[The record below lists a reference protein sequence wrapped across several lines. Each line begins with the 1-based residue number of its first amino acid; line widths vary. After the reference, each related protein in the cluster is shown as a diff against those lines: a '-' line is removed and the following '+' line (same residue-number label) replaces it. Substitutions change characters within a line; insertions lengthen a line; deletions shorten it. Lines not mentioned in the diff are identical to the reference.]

1 MRDAILK
8 TLIELTAVQSVN
20 GVPQAEDAYVNFLFE
35 ELVGWDYFAR
45 YPEDLFLTPLEGDD
59 LERHNLTAIVRGAD
73 RTKKQAILLINHHDV
88 VEVDDTDAFYP
99 EKFMKKLSESTLT
112 DDVRADLESG
122 EWLFGRGVSD
132 MKGGAAVQLSI
143 IKEFSENPEVLNIN
157 LIFLSLA
164 DEENNGFGVHQAVRS
179 LAEMKRD
186 GWEFLLCIDSEPTI
200 TNQGYPE
207 CEQKALFKAR
217 LGGVIYTG
225 SIGNATVLCLFA
237 GKGSHVGEFYEGI
250 NAAVL
255 AAKMVYETEGDP
267 ATADTYNGK
276 RFSPA
281 ACLLFK
287 TIAEG
292 YSVTLPDR
300 AAVVFNVLMAE
311 KSITE
316 ILDYFMKKAE
326 ECGNEA
332 LERHYKAHGK
342 TMRVVALS
350 ELKAMA
356 GDKELIQLSKGDDIA
371 LVNRMITAAGL
382 SGPLAAVG
390 FIAPYCQAR
399 LNKGKTAL
407 DIRAGQSAAEV
418 ISYAETIGA
427 KLTLEE
433 VYEGISDLS
442 EMGLDTEDIGVL
454 TDNLAGYGAL
464 FTHPFEEMKRLN
476 IPVIN
481 LGPIGKDAHKLTER
495 VYIPYLTQT
504 LPLLLKKLIECYNL

>member
-1 MRDAILK
+1 MQDAILK
-8 TLIELTAVQSVN
+8 TLIELTAVRSVN
-20 GVPQAEDAYVNFLFE
+20 GVPQAEDSYVDFLFE
-35 ELVGWDYFAR
+35 ELGGWGYFTR

-59 LERHNLTAIVRGAD
+59 LKRHNLTAIVRGAD
-73 RTKKQAILLINHHDV
+73 RTKKQALLLINHHDV
-88 VEVDDTDAFYP
+88 VEVNDTDAFYP
-99 EKFMKKLSESTLT
+99 EKFKKKLSESAIPA
-112 DDVRADLESG
+112 DVRADLESG
-122 EWLFGRGVSD
+122 DWLFGRGVSD

-143 IKEFSENPEVLNIN
+143 LKEFSENPEALNIN
-157 LIFLSLA
+157 IIFLSLA
-164 DEENNGFGVHQAVRS
+164 DEENKGFGVHQAVRL

-186 GWEFLLCIDSEPTI
+186 GWEFLLCVDSEPTI
-200 TNQGYPE
+200 TNQS
-207 CEQKALFKAR
+207 KSD
-217 LGGVIYTG
+217 GVIYTG

-237 GKGSHVGEFYEGI
+237 GKASHVGEFYEGI

-255 AAKMVYETEGDP
+255 ASEMVCETEGDP

-287 TIAEG
+287 TVAEG

-316 ILDYFMKKAE
+316 ILAFFMKKAE
-326 ECGNEA
+326 ECGNKA

-342 TMRVVALS
+342 TMRVIALS
-350 ELKAMA
+350 ELRVMA
-356 GDKELIQLSKGDDIA
+356 GDKLMATELPEDTNIE

-382 SGPLAAVG
+382 SGPLAAVS

-399 LNKGKTAL
+399 LNRGKTAL
-407 DIRAGQSAAEV
+407 DIRARRSAEEV

-427 KLTLEE
+427 RLTLEE

-442 EMGLDTEDIGVL
+442 EMGLDAEDIEVL
-454 TDNLAGYGAL
+454 TDNMAGYGTL
-464 FTHPFEEMKRLN
+464 FTHPFEEMKSLH
-476 IPVIN
+476 IPAIN

-495 VYIPYLTQT
+495 VHIPYLTQT
-504 LPLLLKKLIECYNL
+504 LPLLLKKLIACYNLSVN